1 MDENLGRQH
10 EDEVLQAFDRLG
22 GEFLAAAEE
31 AEEPA
36 FSVQDEGGAAAAYEM
51 QAASEPLVGRSAR
64 NKKSGRTHLNSF
76 KFI

>member
-31 AEEPA
+31 AEEPV
-36 FSVQDEGGAAAAYEM
+36 FSVL
-51 QAASEPLVGRSAR
+51 PTRCRRLRS
-64 NKKSGRTHLNSF
+64 L
-76 KFI
+76 